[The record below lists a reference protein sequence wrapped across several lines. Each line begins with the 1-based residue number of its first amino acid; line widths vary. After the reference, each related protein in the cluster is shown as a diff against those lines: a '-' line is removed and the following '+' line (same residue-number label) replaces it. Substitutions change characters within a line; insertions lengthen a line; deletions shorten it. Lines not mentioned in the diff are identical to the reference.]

1 MALPDG
7 DGILAAVTRSAD
19 LAIIGGGI
27 VGLATALALTEAHPR
42 LRLIML
48 EKEPRIAGHQTG
60 HNSGVIHSGIY
71 YKPGSLKA
79 RTCVDGA
86 RRMKQFCD
94 THGIKWEGCGKVI
107 VATDEAELPRLQNI
121 YERGQA
127 NGLSGLKML
136 SAEEVREHEPNCRA
150 VRAIHVPETGI
161 VDYVEVA
168 AKMAEL
174 IQQRGARILTGAGV
188 TAIRRRDSGLALE
201 SAQGVVEA
209 RYLVNC
215 AGLHSD
221 RVAALTGVTPEVR
234 IIPFRGEYYMLRA
247 ERRSIVRGLIYPVP
261 DPEFP
266 FLGVHF
272 TRTIHGDVEAGPNA
286 VLAFAREGY
295 SLGTV
300 RPAELAG
307 TLGYSGFWHMAR
319 KYWRVGAFEMYRS
332 ASKAAFVRS
341 LQKLVPAIA
350 SGDLERGGAGVRAQ
364 AVAPDGSL
372 VDDFKIS
379 VTPGAV
385 HVVNAPSPAATASL
399 AIGRHVAGLAAETFG
414 LPRA

>member
-1 MALPDG
+1 
-7 DGILAAVTRSAD
+7 VTQSAD
-19 LAIIGGGI
+19 LAIVGGGI
-27 VGLATALALTEAHPR
+27 VGLGTALGLTEAYPR
-42 LRLIML
+42 LRVTVLD
-48 EKEPRIAGHQTG
+48 KEPQLGTHQTG

-79 RTCVDGA
+79 RLCVDGA

-107 VATDEAELPRLQNI
+107 VATDERELPRLQSI
-121 YERGQA
+121 FERGQA
-127 NGLSGLKML
+127 NGLAGLKML
-136 SAEEVREHEPNCRA
+136 SAEEVRAYEPNCRA

-161 VDYVEVA
+161 VDYGQVI

-174 IQQRGARILTGAGV
+174 LGQRGARIMTSAGV
-188 TAIRRRDSGLALE
+188 GAIRRQGGGLVLETAQGALE
-201 SAQGVVEA
+201 AKH
-209 RYLVNC
+209 LVNC

-221 RVAALTGVTPEVR
+221 RVAALMGVTPEVR
-234 IIPFRGEYYMLRA
+234 IIPFRGEYYMLRP

-295 SLGTV
+295 RLSTV
-300 RPAELAG
+300 KPADLLG
-307 TLGYSGFWHMAR
+307 TLGYAGFWHMAR

-341 LQKLVPAIA
+341 LQKLVPDIA
-350 SGDLERGGAGVRAQ
+350 AADLERGGAGVRAQ

-372 VDDFKIS
+372 VDDFRIS
-379 VTPGAV
+379 VTAGAV
-385 HVVNAPSPAATASL
+385 HVVNAPSPGATASL
-399 AIGRHVAGLAAETFG
+399 AIGRYVAGVAAETFG
-414 LPRA
+414 LASA

>member
-1 MALPDG
+1 
-7 DGILAAVTRSAD
+7 VTQSAD
-19 LAIIGGGI
+19 LAIVGGGI
-27 VGLATALALTEAHPR
+27 VGLGTALGLTEAYPR
-42 LRLIML
+42 LRVTVLD
-48 EKEPRIAGHQTG
+48 KEPQLGTHQTG

-79 RTCVDGA
+79 RLCVDGA

-107 VATDEAELPRLQNI
+107 VATDERELPRLQSI
-121 YERGQA
+121 FERGQA
-127 NGLSGLKML
+127 NGLAGLKML
-136 SAEEVREHEPNCRA
+136 SAEEVRAYEPNCRA

-161 VDYVEVA
+161 VDYGQVI

-174 IQQRGARILTGAGV
+174 LGQRGARIMTSSGV
-188 TAIRRRDSGLALE
+188 GAIRRQGSGLVLETAQGALE
-201 SAQGVVEA
+201 AKH
-209 RYLVNC
+209 LVNC

-221 RVAALTGVTPEVR
+221 RVAALMGVTPEVR
-234 IIPFRGEYYMLRA
+234 IIPFRGEYYMLRP

-295 SLGTV
+295 RLSTV
-300 RPAELAG
+300 KPADLLG
-307 TLGYSGFWHMAR
+307 TLGYAGFWHMAR

-341 LQKLVPAIA
+341 LQKLVPDIA
-350 SGDLERGGAGVRAQ
+350 AADLERGGAGVRAQ
-364 AVAPDGSL
+364 AVAADGSL
-372 VDDFKIS
+372 VDDFRIS
-379 VTPGAV
+379 VTAGAV
-385 HVVNAPSPAATASL
+385 HVVNAPSPGATASL
-399 AIGRHVAGLAAETFG
+399 AIGRYVAGVAAETFG
-414 LPRA
+414 LASA